1 MGLPVSGFL
10 THPCFARQ
18 CSLIVVGFC
27 YAEFISCEFSCTLT
41 CAKIAILQQRCF
53 LYIPFNAKA
62 LCIMTV
68 VFVSLCRWSFF
79 SSARNTGA
87 SAWPCCD
94 DSREPAVAMNTPHT
108 EDSSLGSAT
117 AATCAPERKNT
128 LESLHRKAWIHYY
141 VCTLLVFL
149 HIQKRYRLFNNQMNA
164 DLLSQSCLC
173 LRASPS
179 VQSIL
184 WRLFHCTWEA
194 FYEMLPL
201 GQLCVLVIEKLCYNI
216 IYSSTCMSNNAVLLC
231 YSSVFFFIKKQ
242 YY

>member
-1 MGLPVSGFL
+1 
-10 THPCFARQ
+10 
-18 CSLIVVGFC
+18 
-27 YAEFISCEFSCTLT
+27 
-41 CAKIAILQQRCF
+41 
-53 LYIPFNAKA
+53 
-62 LCIMTV
+62 MTM

-94 DSREPAVAMNTPHT
+94 DSREPAVTMNTPHT
-108 EDSSLGSAT
+108 GDSSPGPAT

-128 LESLHRKAWIHYY
+128 LESLHRKVWIHYY

-149 HIQKRYRLFNNQMNA
+149 HIQKRYRSCNNPMKA
-164 DLLSQSCLC
+164 DLLSRPCLC
-173 LRASPS
+173 LRASPG

-201 GQLCVLVIEKLCYNI
+201 WQLCVLVIEKLCYDA
-216 IYSSTCMSNNAVLLC
+216 IYSSTCMSNNAVLLH
-231 YSSVFFFIKKQ
+231 YSSVFLIKKQ